1 MILYDLLCAEGH
13 RFEAGLTSML
23 AENPPCPACQAPTQ
37 RRPAA
42 VRLHGRADAG
52 PSQAERPRSW
62 EQTNEG
68 DPETVR
74 GWQKAIEKRE
84 KLEAKYPELAGDNR
98 PVLAHEGIFARN
110 PLRVGDDLGAS
121 ISQASQGKI
130 LDP

>member
-1 MILYDLLCAEGH
+1 MQ
-13 RFEAGLTSML
+13 
-23 AENPPCPACQAPTQ
+23 AENPLCPACQTPTQ

-42 VRLHGRADAG
+42 IRLHGRADPG

-62 EQTNEG
+62 EQVNKG

-74 GWQKAIEKRE
+74 GWQKAIEQRE

-110 PLRVGDDLGAS
+110 PLRVGDDLARS
-121 ISQASQGKI
+121 IAQAAQASSATK
-130 LDP
+130 LET